1 MTGAVLSILVVAGGA
16 LFVYLRIEKLGLL
29 GVLPALM
36 RTVALAGLVLLLF
49 NPSSRRR
56 IDGGPTT
63 VLLDA
68 SLSMDAAGGRWAEAL
83 DSARSLASDGGSIL
97 RFGQGPELF
106 DTLPPRAG
114 SSRLKDALD
123 AAVGGGVP
131 VVIVTD
137 GELEDI
143 PTIPGSRLARAG
155 VLVLARDTLPNA
167 AIIELSLRSSIQDG
181 DSLSLDLTIATWGS
195 LPATRGR
202 IDVRDGE
209 RVLLTQDIRLPP
221 SPGVARRRVVL
232 PPSSLHSGVNVLHVV
247 LDVQGDAEER
257 DDERVRLVSVVDQP
271 AIVVLVNPADW
282 EGRFLVSEIVEVSRT
297 SVQGFARVGEN
308 RWIDMRSLVAVDA
321 ARVRAAARAARV
333 LVVRGQEITG
343 LPLKPIWRWPAGS
356 DPRLE
361 IFEGDWYIARA
372 DLASPFAGRLAGVE
386 WDSLPPLTG
395 IVPLVAGSDEW
406 SALIARQGRRG
417 AERPVLLG
425 RDSAGTRQLTT
436 AASGVWRWAFRGGAS
451 REAYRAVVAAG
462 IDWLLGAGSLR
473 RSELVASEVVQL
485 GMPVVFETIPGT
497 RDSAVVRVTGADT
510 ALTAVLRFSAEGKAL
525 LRVDP
530 GVYTWTEM
538 NRRDESGTFVVEPYS
553 DEFHLRNAAIVA
565 TSGVAGNAMIESRM
579 RQRWWVFV
587 LIVLALAAE
596 WTFRQRKGLP

>member
-1 MTGAVLSILVVAGGA
+1 MTGAVLAILIVAGGA

-29 GVLPALM
+29 GVLPALL
-36 RTVALAGLVLLLF
+36 RTVVLGGLVLLLF

-56 IDGGPTT
+56 IAGGPTT

-68 SLSMDAAGGRWAEAL
+68 SLSMGAAGGRWAEAL

-106 DTLPPRAG
+106 DTIPPRAG

-143 PTIPGSRLARAG
+143 STIPGSRLARAA

-167 AIIELSLRSSIQDG
+167 AITDLSLRSSIQNG

-195 LPATRGR
+195 LPAARGR

-209 RVLLTQDIRLPP
+209 RVLLTQDIELPP

-232 PPSSLHSGVNVLHVV
+232 PPSSLHSGINVLHVV

-297 SVQGFARVGEN
+297 SVQGFARVGED
-308 RWIDMRSLVAVDA
+308 RWIDMRSLAPVDA

-436 AASGVWRWAFRGGAS
+436 AAAGVWRWAFRGGAS

-473 RSELVASEVVQL
+473 GSELVASEVVQL
-485 GMPVVFETIPGT
+485 GMPVVFETIPGS

-553 DEFHLRNAAIVA
+553 DEFHLRDAAIAA
-565 TSGVAGNAMIESRM
+565 TSGVAGSAMIESRM